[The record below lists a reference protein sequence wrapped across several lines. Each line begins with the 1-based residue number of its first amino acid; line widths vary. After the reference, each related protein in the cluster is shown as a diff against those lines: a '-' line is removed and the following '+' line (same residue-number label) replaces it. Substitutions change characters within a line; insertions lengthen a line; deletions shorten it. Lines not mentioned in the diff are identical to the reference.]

1 MEHFS
6 EKGEPKLN
14 ENTKNIKT
22 NILTIIIAAAL
33 GLLLTVVELAAK
45 KYGLELRTY
54 MQVIKGCYLWLI
66 MPCVILFSGNSLLKQ
81 LQEKDLQDAEQIKIG
96 RVLNGLRNIVVVI
109 FLLAIVFTAV
119 MRGLFYVFTEEL
131 VTEEVTQDGYI
142 RGMYA
147 GFLSESYYRYYVPT
161 AGIFR
166 KQFSGWP
173 PEQLSAKVKE
183 ECSPDAELV
192 EKQADGWYVFR
203 IPDTLAEGEY
213 IYFHVSDS
221 FTIPNNYSLQLL
233 LSEASHFWS
242 TRNRRVTFSDG
253 NDLLELEDAIDAS
266 LSTYGALHITC
277 YDSEDDIAACAADI
291 TDWLQFVKNTGQ
303 CPYDTDAYASHLL
316 ANIQIGN
323 GNSRI
328 SANLYPLSNFM
339 DDTSWETRYQQT
351 KASLT
356 ETYEKYNE
364 WVQEQNN
371 ANVLDTDVYT
381 TDADTDADAL
391 FMATY
396 DDNYYEKECMIGDGA
411 VRYRMV
417 VRDAALGHRLYS
429 LLKSTDNGK
438 TWQMSSSLP
447 FGYEMGMGIDFTFL
461 NEDFGFATLA
471 HNGGDEAVLY
481 VTEDGGDTYQL
492 VAIEGYTV
500 TLDNGYTYNPYD
512 YPQMPYEENGILYV
526 LCGQGADGDYAGGD
540 DAGLALYQSA
550 DGGHIFTFVE
560 IQPPAGKN

>member
-1 MEHFS
+1 MT
-6 EKGEPKLN
+6 

-33 GLLLTVVELAAK
+33 GLLLTIIELAAK

-54 MQVIKGCYLWLI
+54 MQVIKGCYLWLV

-81 LQEKDLQDAEQIKIG
+81 IQEKELQNAEQIKAG
-96 RVLNGLRNIVVVI
+96 RVLNGLRNIAVAI
-109 FLLAIVFTAV
+109 FLLVIAYIAAT
-119 MRGLFYVFTEEL
+119 RGLLYIFTEEM

-142 RGMYA
+142 RGVYA
-147 GFLSESYYRYYVPT
+147 GFFSGSHYRYYVPIG
-161 AGIFR
+161 GIFR

-173 PEQLSAKVKE
+173 PEQLNTKVKE

-192 EKQADGWYVFR
+192 EKQGDGWYLFR
-203 IPDTLAEGEY
+203 VPDTLAEGEY

-221 FTIPNNYSLQLL
+221 FTIPNNYPLQLL

-242 TRNRRVTFSDG
+242 TRNRYVTFSCD
-253 NDLLELEDAIDAS
+253 NDLLELKDAIDTGKPLNIP
-266 LSTYGALHITC
+266 LSTYGTLHITC

-291 TDWLQFVKNTGQ
+291 TDWLQFVKTTGQ
-303 CPYDTDAYASHLL
+303 FPYDTDFYTARLL
-316 ANIQIGN
+316 AHIQIGN
-323 GNSRI
+323 GNSSI
-328 SANLYPLSNFM
+328 SLNLYPLSNFM
-339 DDTSWETRYQQT
+339 DDSSWETRYQRT
-351 KASLT
+351 KAALA
-356 ETYEKYNE
+356 EAYEEYNE

-371 ANVLDTDVYT
+371 ANVLNTDVYT

-396 DDNYYEKECMIGDGA
+396 DDNYYEKECVIGDGA

-429 LLKSTDNGK
+429 LLKSTDSGK

-461 NEDFGFATLA
+461 DENFGFATLA

-481 VTEDGGDTYQL
+481 VTENGGDTYQL
-492 VAIEGYTV
+492 VVMEGYTV
-500 TLDNGYTYNPYD
+500 TLDDGYTYNPYD
-512 YPQMPYEENGILYV
+512 YPQMPYEENGTLYV
-526 LCGQGADGDYAGGD
+526 LCGQGEDGDYAGGD

-560 IQPPAGKN
+560 IQPPAGKH

>member
-1 MEHFS
+1 MS
-6 EKGEPKLN
+6 
-14 ENTKNIKT
+14 ENTNNLKT

-33 GLLLTVVELAAK
+33 GLLLTAIELIAK

-54 MQVIKGCYLWLI
+54 MQVMKGCYLWLV

-81 LQEKDLQDAEQIKIG
+81 LQEKDLQNAEQIKIG
-96 RVLNGLRNIVVVI
+96 KVLNGLRSIVVVI
-109 FLLAIVFTAV
+109 FLLVIVFAAV

-131 VTEEVTQDGYI
+131 VTEEVTQNGYI
-142 RGMYA
+142 RGMYS
-147 GFLSESYYRYYVPT
+147 GFLSESNYHYYVPT
-161 AGIFR
+161 GGIFR

-192 EKQADGWYVFR
+192 EKQDDGWYVFR

-221 FTIPNNYSLQLL
+221 FTITNNYPLQLL

-242 TRNRRVTFSDG
+242 TRNRRVTFSG
-253 NDLLELEDAIDAS
+253 ENDLLELEDAVDTGKS
-266 LSTYGALHITC
+266 LNTPLSTYGALHITC

-303 CPYDTDAYASHLL
+303 FPYGTDAYASHLL

-328 SANLYPLSNFM
+328 SVNFYPLSNFI
-339 DDTSWETRYQQT
+339 DDASWETGYQQT
-351 KASLT
+351 KAALT
-356 ETYEKYNE
+356 EAFEKYNKYNE
-364 WVQEQNN
+364 WVQEQKN
-371 ANVLDTDVYT
+371 ANIPDTDVYT
-381 TDADTDADAL
+381 TDADADAL
-391 FMATY
+391 FMASY
-396 DDNYYEKECMIGDGA
+396 DDNYYEKECAIGDGS

-417 VRDAALGHRLYS
+417 VRDAALGHRLYT
-429 LLKSTDNGK
+429 LLKSTDSGK

-481 VTEDGGDTYQL
+481 VTENGGDTYRL
-492 VAIEGYTV
+492 VVIEGYTV

-512 YPQMPYEENGILYV
+512 YPQMPYEENGVLYV

-540 DAGLALYQSA
+540 AAGLALYQSA

>member
-1 MEHFS
+1 MT
-6 EKGEPKLN
+6 
-14 ENTKNIKT
+14 ENKNNLKT
-22 NILTIIIAAAL
+22 NILTIIISAAL
-33 GLLLTVVELAAK
+33 GLLLTIIELAAK

-54 MQVIKGCYLWLI
+54 MQVIKGCYLWLV
-66 MPCVILFSGNSLLKQ
+66 MPCVILFSGNAILKQ
-81 LQEKDLQDAEQIKIG
+81 LQEKDLQDAEQIKAG
-96 RVLNGLRNIVVVI
+96 RLLNGLRNIVVVI
-109 FLLAIVFTAV
+109 FLLVIVFTAV
-119 MRGLFYVFTEEL
+119 MRGFFYVFTEEL
-131 VTEEVTQDGYI
+131 VTEEITQDGYI
-142 RGMYA
+142 RGMYS
-147 GFLSESYYRYYVPT
+147 GFLSETSYRYYVPT
-161 AGIFR
+161 GGIFR
-166 KQFSGWP
+166 KQFLGWP

-192 EKQADGWYVFR
+192 EKQDNGWYVFR
-203 IPDTLAEGEY
+203 TPDTLAEGEY

-221 FTIPNNYSLQLL
+221 FTIPNNYPLQLL

-242 TRNRRVTFSDG
+242 TRNRHVTFSG
-253 NDLLELEDAIDAS
+253 ESDLLELEDAIDAS
-266 LSTYGALHITC
+266 LSTYGALYITC

-291 TDWLQFVKNTGQ
+291 TDWLQFVKTTGQ
-303 CPYDTDAYASHLL
+303 FPYDTDAYASHLL

-328 SANLYPLSNFM
+328 SVNFYPLSNFM
-339 DDTSWETRYQQT
+339 DDASWETRYQQT
-351 KASLT
+351 KAALT

-364 WVQEQNN
+364 WVQEQYDENTPS
-371 ANVLDTDVYT
+371 TDGYT
-381 TDADTDADAL
+381 SDDKSDADAL

-396 DDNYYEKECMIGDGA
+396 DDNYYEKECAIGDGA

-429 LLKSTDNGK
+429 LLKSTDSGK

-492 VAIEGYTV
+492 VVIEGYTV
-500 TLDNGYTYNPYD
+500 TLDDGYTYNPYD
-512 YPQMPYEENGILYV
+512 YPQMPYEENGIIYV
-526 LCGQGADGDYAGGD
+526 LCGQGEDGDYEGGD
-540 DAGLALYQSA
+540 AAGLALYQSA

-560 IQPPAGKN
+560 IQPPAERN

>member
-1 MEHFS
+1 MD
-6 EKGEPKLN
+6 
-14 ENTKNIKT
+14 ENTNNLKT
-22 NILTIIIAAAL
+22 NILTIVIAAAL
-33 GLLLTVVELAAK
+33 GLLLTVIELIAQ

-66 MPCVILFSGNSLLKQ
+66 MPCVILFSGNAVLKQ
-81 LQEKDLQDAEQIKIG
+81 LQDKELQDAEQIKAG
-96 RVLNGLRNIVVVI
+96 RILNGLRNIVIVI
-109 FLLAIVFTAV
+109 FLLVIVFAAL

-142 RGMYA
+142 RGMYS
-147 GFLSESYYRYYVPT
+147 GFLLESYYRYYVPT
-161 AGIFR
+161 GGIFR
-166 KQFSGWP
+166 KPFSGWP
-173 PEQLSAKVKE
+173 PEQLSAKIKE
-183 ECSPDAELV
+183 YWNPDAELV
-192 EKQADGWYVFR
+192 EKQEDGWYIFR
-203 IPDTLAEGEY
+203 APDTLAEGKY

-221 FTIPNNYSLQLL
+221 FTIPNNYPLQLL

-242 TRNRRVTFSDG
+242 TRNRRVTFYSD
-253 NDLLELEDAIDAS
+253 NDLLELEAAFDTGKP
-266 LSTYGALHITC
+266 LNTPLCTYGTLYITC

-303 CPYDTDAYASHLL
+303 FPYDINPYSAHLL

-323 GNSRI
+323 GDNRI
-328 SANLYPLSNFM
+328 SVNFYPLSNFV
-339 DDTSWETRYQQT
+339 DEASWEVRYQQT
-351 KASLT
+351 KAALT
-356 ETYEKYNE
+356 ETYEKYHE
-364 WVQEQNN
+364 WVQKQND

-391 FMATY
+391 FMASY
-396 DDNYYEKECMIGDGA
+396 DDSYYEKECLTGDGA

-417 VRDAALGHRLYS
+417 VRDAALGNRLYS
-429 LLKSTDNGK
+429 LLKSTDSGK

-461 NEDFGFATLA
+461 DEDFGFATLM
-471 HNGGDEAVLY
+471 HNGGDEADLY
-481 VTEDGGDTYQL
+481 VTEDGGNTYQL
-492 VAIEGYTV
+492 VVMEGYTV
-500 TLDNGYTYNPYD
+500 TLDDGYTYNPYD
-512 YPQMPYEENGILYV
+512 YPQMPYEENGVVYV

-540 DAGLALYQSA
+540 DAGLALYRSA